1 MPMISLQQNGF
12 FFLLFSFELFSFHVC
27 LTLSLIKKIFLS
39 VKLRTFD
46 QKKKERRR
54 KVKTNKQTIKHEQK
68 QTNSQFAAGRLSP
81 GVQKGNCAQLMF

>member
-54 KVKTNKQTIKHEQK
+54 KVKTNKQTIKQEQK

-81 GVQKGNCAQLMF
+81 SVQKGNCAQLMF

>member
-27 LTLSLIKKIFLS
+27 LTLSLIKKNFKAWSYVPLT
-39 VKLRTFD
+39 K
-46 QKKKERRR
+46 KKKERRR
-54 KVKTNKQTIKHEQK
+54 KVKTNKQTIKQEQK

-81 GVQKGNCAQLMF
+81 SVQKGNCAQLMF

>member
-1 MPMISLQQNGF
+1 MISLQQNGF